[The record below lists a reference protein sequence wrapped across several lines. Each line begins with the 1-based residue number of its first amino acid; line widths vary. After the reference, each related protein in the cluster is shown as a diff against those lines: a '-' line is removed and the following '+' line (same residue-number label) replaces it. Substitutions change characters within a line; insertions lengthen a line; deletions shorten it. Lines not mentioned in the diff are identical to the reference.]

1 MLNSLEQFRDAISAA
16 GMEPPDGIHADGVL
30 HRFSPSGKRSDMAG
44 WYVLHGDG
52 IPAGSFGNWRTG
64 HAQSWRADIG
74 RSLSQAEINAHHA
87 RIELMRIERQA
98 ATAKLKLAAE
108 WRATRMWSGLD
119 PADPD
124 HQYLRRKGVQPFSAR
139 QMGAALVLAVR
150 NVDGDIKSLQFI
162 GEDGSKRLM
171 KGGEK
176 RGHFIHVNGAR
187 TAQRWLICEGWATGA
202 TLAEAFPD
210 DCVIAAIDA
219 GNLLPVAQAIR
230 ARFPDAAITICADDD
245 VATPGNPGRT
255 KATAAALAVGAKLA
269 IPDFGDNHPD
279 GCTDFNDLHM
289 LEVRRHG

>member
-1 MLNSLEQFRDAISAA
+1 MLDYLSQFSGAIQSS
-16 GMEPPDGIHADGVL
+16 GMEAPDTIHADGVL
-30 HRFSPSGKRSDMAG
+30 HRFSPSGKRSDLAG

-87 RIELMRIERQA
+87 KTEQMRIERQA
-98 ATAKLKLAAE
+98 AAAKLKAAAE
-108 WRATRMWSGLD
+108 WRATRMWAGLE

-124 HQYLRRKGVQPFSAR
+124 HQYLRRKSVQPFSAR
-139 QMGAALVLAVR
+139 QMGAALALAVR
-150 NVDGDIKSLQFI
+150 NINGDIKSLQFI

-176 RGHFIHVNGAR
+176 RGNFIHVNGSR
-187 TAQRWLICEGWATGA
+187 TAPRWLICEGWATGA

-219 GNLLPVAQAIR
+219 GNLHPVAMAIR
-230 ARFPDAAITICADDD
+230 ASYPDAVITICADDD
-245 VATPGNPGRT
+245 HLTPGNPGIT

-269 IPDFGDNHPD
+269 IPDFGNDRPD

-289 LEVRRHG
+289 LEVRRYG